1 MSTTTDPRPGIALAL
16 DQAGRIIDAVD
27 PSQYGLPTPC
37 EDYDVQ
43 TLLGHFIAVIRRIDV
58 ALRGGIPMEL
68 PTIVTG
74 IDDYPAE
81 WKILREAL
89 DGTLA
94 PDDVL
99 ARTCTLPWG
108 VAPGAAAIGGY
119 TGEVTTHGW
128 DLATAIG
135 RTDLLD
141 EDLARVCLPMIRQL
155 VPAEQRGG
163 PIPFAPVV
171 DVPADAPVY
180 DQLAG
185 WMGRKPR

>member
-43 TLLGHFIAVIRRIDV
+43 TLLGHFIAVIRRINV
-58 ALRGGIPMEL
+58 ALLGGIPMEL

-81 WKILREAL
+81 WKTLREAL

-99 ARTCTLPWG
+99 TRTCTLPWG

-141 EDLARVCLPMIRQL
+141 EDLARVCLPMIRQF

-171 DVPADAPVY
+171 DVPADAPVF

-185 WMGRKPR
+185 WMGRNPR